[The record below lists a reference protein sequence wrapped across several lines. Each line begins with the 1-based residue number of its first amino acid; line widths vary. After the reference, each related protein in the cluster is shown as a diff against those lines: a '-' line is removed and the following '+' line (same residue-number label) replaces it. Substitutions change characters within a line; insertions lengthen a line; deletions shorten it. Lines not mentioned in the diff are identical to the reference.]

1 MATIYAQLPVDMQEA
16 LSTNAGMLL
25 STFDPA
31 SPGNAEVIR
40 SNILFATSGGVSVTC
55 VATISDFGSDVDNC
69 PKNTKELAQI
79 DSWECKMSGTALT
92 TTADGIARNLGA
104 ADVSSL
110 AESGVSEVS
119 PRMAISP
126 EDFEEIWY
134 VCKYGTND
142 GFIAVKMNNSFSTG
156 GFSLQ
161 SGDKAKGQYSFEYTG
176 YTSID
181 TPDEVPMKF
190 YIKPSATA
198 QTEEVTPTI

>member
-1 MATIYAQLPVDMQEA
+1 MSTIYAQLPAEMQEA

-31 SPGNAEVIR
+31 DPGDKDDIR
-40 SNILFATSGGVSVTC
+40 ANILFATSGGVSVTC

-92 TTADGIARNLGA
+92 ITADGIARNLGA
-104 ADVSSL
+104 ADVTSEEDSD
-110 AESGVSEVS
+110 VSEIS
-119 PRMAISP
+119 PRMTINP
-126 EDFEEIWY
+126 DEFEEIWY

-142 GFIAVKMNNSFSTG
+142 GFIAVQMKNSFSTG

-161 SGDKAKGQYSFEYTG
+161 SGDKAKGQYAFDYTG

-190 YIKPSATA
+190 YIKPSSAA
-198 QTEEVTPTI
+198 QTTEVTPTT